1 MKFLITLYSFF
12 HLFVPYYFLIPGTY
26 WASFSYKRPWL
37 SYFVVYILGIGAYVG
52 FVGFYY
58 YEWKIVNG
66 LNPPMPIGFLGGVT
80 VALFITFLFNF
91 FL

>member
-1 MKFLITLYSFF
+1 M
-12 HLFVPYYFLIPGTY
+12 FVPYYFFILGTY